1 MKSTSVVCQ
10 AGESDLCFIQNQRRG
25 HPQDL
30 CGPGTCRPLSPAER
44 SPSSWVECA
53 ACSSH
58 HNHFLFSL
66 EARLRGP
73 ILHEK
78 RGGFICSHFPIHLR
92 LGSVASVQALPRLDP
107 GCTAPARRGAVPAKR
122 PPRRLF
128 PRGPG
133 RAPPLC
139 ANPSHLHLTT
149 IKTFRSL
156 RRFLPLII
164 T

>member
-1 MKSTSVVCQ
+1 MCVKQGNQICVSYKTNGSAIHRIS
-10 AGESDLCFIQNQRRG
+10 AGRAHAARSHR
-25 HPQDL
+25 
-30 CGPGTCRPLSPAER
+30 PAER

-53 ACSSH
+53 ACSSR

-92 LGSVASVQALPRLDP
+92 LGSVARVQALPRLDP

-128 PRGPG
+128 PGGPG